1 MRKTKSLAGV
11 LDRCLARVQSGAATV
26 EDCLRD
32 YPELADQLG
41 PLLRTARQAGDLL
54 APSGPTAA
62 YRAASQAR
70 LLNQLRAAQV
80 VERGERSRVIDRPA
94 RRRSLAGLGRPRA
107 WKPTYALA
115 GMALALALALIGSS
129 IGVASA
135 AAAALPGDR
144 LYGVKRGLE
153 ETSLA
158 LSRTMAGDTAL
169 LLDFAEVRL
178 QEAEA
183 LLELG
188 RPRDLMEALAGY
200 ERELDRLLAQQD
212 QDPAALNG
220 LEAAIEAHQ
229 RILSRALGHASP
241 QARQAI
247 ERTLERT
254 KRGQDQVEEARQGQ
268 GPDRVPPGQLKR
280 TPTAEGEEAGQ
291 SPGQDPGRTP
301 GPPPWV
307 TPGPKDRDLDP

>member
-1 MRKTKSLAGV
+1 MSKTKQLAQV
-11 LDRCLARVQSGAATV
+11 LDLCLAQVQSSAATV

-41 PLLRTARQAGDLL
+41 PLLRTALQASDLL
-54 APSGPTAA
+54 ASSGPTAA
-62 YRAASQAR
+62 YRVASEAR
-70 LLNQLRAAQV
+70 LLNRLRAAQV
-80 VERGERSRVIDRPA
+80 VERGDRNRVIDRPSPK
-94 RRRSLAGLGRPRA
+94 RPFAGLGRPPA
-107 WKPTYALA
+107 WKPAYALA
-115 GMALALALALIGSS
+115 GLALALALIGSS

-144 LYGVKRGLE
+144 LYALKRGLE

-158 LSRTMAGDTAL
+158 LSRTTAGDTAL

-183 LLELG
+183 LIDLG
-188 RPRDLMEALAGY
+188 RPHDLSEALSGY

-291 SPGQDPGRTP
+291 PTGQDPGKTH

-307 TPGPKDRDLDP
+307 TPGPKDRDQDP

>member
-41 PLLRTARQAGDLL
+41 PLLRTAQQAGDLL

-62 YRAASQAR
+62 YRAASEAR
-70 LLNQLRAAQV
+70 LLNRLRAAQV
-80 VERGERSRVIDRPA
+80 VDRGERSRVIDRPA
-94 RRRSLAGLGRPRA
+94 RGRSLAGLGRPRA
-107 WKPTYALA
+107 WKPAYAVA
-115 GMALALALALIGSS
+115 ALALALALIGSGL
-129 IGVASA
+129 GVAGA

-153 ETSLA
+153 EISLA
-158 LSRTMAGDTAL
+158 LSPTGAEDVAL
-169 LLDFAEVRL
+169 LLGFAEGRL

-183 LLELG
+183 LIDAG
-188 RPRDLMEALAGY
+188 REQDLPAALAGY

-220 LEAAIEAHQ
+220 LEAAIESHQ

-280 TPTAEGEEAGQ
+280 TPSSDGQGAGQ
-291 SPGQDPGRTP
+291 GPDREKTKTP
-301 GPPPWV
+301 GPPSHD
-307 TPGPKDRDLDP
+307 PKERDKDK

>member
-1 MRKTKSLAGV
+1 MSKSKQLAQV
-11 LDRCLARVQSGAATV
+11 LDLCLAQVQSSAATV

-41 PLLRTARQAGDLL
+41 PLLRTALQAGDLL
-54 APSGPTAA
+54 AASGPTAA
-62 YRAASQAR
+62 YRAASEAR
-70 LLNQLRAAQV
+70 LLNRLRAAQV
-80 VERGERSRVIDRPA
+80 VERGDRGRVIDRPA
-94 RRRSLAGLGRPRA
+94 PKRPFARLGRPRA
-107 WKPTYALA
+107 WKPAYALA
-115 GMALALALALIGSS
+115 GLALALALIGSS

-153 ETSLA
+153 EASLV
-158 LSRTMAGDTAL
+158 LSRTTAGDTAL
-169 LLDFAEVRL
+169 LLDFAEARL

-183 LLELG
+183 LIELG
-188 RPRDLMEALAGY
+188 RPRDLSEALSGY
-200 ERELDRLLAQQD
+200 ERELDRLLAQED

-280 TPTAEGEEAGQ
+280 TPTAEREEAGQ
-291 SPGQDPGRTP
+291 PPGQDPGRTP

-307 TPGPKDRDLDP
+307 TPGPKDRDQDP